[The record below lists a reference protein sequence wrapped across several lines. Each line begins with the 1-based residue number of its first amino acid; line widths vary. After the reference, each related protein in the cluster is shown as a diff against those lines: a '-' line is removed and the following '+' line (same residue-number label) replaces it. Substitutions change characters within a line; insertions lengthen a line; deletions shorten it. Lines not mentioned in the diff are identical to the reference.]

1 MAKKLKYN
9 SDFMSL
15 KMDKELEQIEDKL
28 SALYANSAYDL
39 NKKFAEFSKTFEK
52 EDKAMALKVQS
63 GEITNAEYSLWRQ
76 RHIVQTDL
84 YKATVDSLTDI
95 MVSTDVMAMALV
107 DEALPSVIAQSYNF
121 TQSLGW
127 ASAEASGLNVG
138 NFQIYNADSVQAI
151 LRENKKILPVVD
163 VPKDEAWNHDKINKE
178 IASSII
184 KGDPI
189 PKVAENLQKVAK
201 MDENSAIRNAR
212 TAMTSAENLGRTES
226 AERLKQNGIPV
237 EEVWQA
243 TYDNR
248 VRDTHLLMDGTKRS
262 ENGTFGD
269 DILETPL
276 KYPADPDGDPEEIYN
291 CRCRL
296 GVVLQGIDHSKD
308 AELYEQ
314 FMKEKYPE
322 SYQKMQE
329 NAGYQAKQEQIGQA
343 QERKERLEAELAQKQ
358 PAEEKPEIV
367 EEKAEEKPEEVLEAN
382 DNAIFIPA
390 ETVEEAEQRARE
402 LGAEYTKFDGWKLER
417 ANNALE
423 ALERLPAECRP
434 KAVLDGKNTSLI
446 TQRPLGRKS
455 ESWYGVTYDYS
466 NFSLATM
473 YIGFDKTD
481 YDGGQVVGLNV
492 QAFKTLSKL
501 SEAKE
506 AYNQKYFEKTGNFWS
521 FNTSGEAVAHHEMGH
536 CFYNALLAPNESL
549 EKEWE
554 GLAKTWADSSN
565 YDMLQSPSEAF
576 AEAWAG
582 YNVGDDRVPDYI
594 VEFIK
599 GVL

>member
-28 SALYANSAYDL
+28 SALYANTAYDV
-39 NKKFAEFSKTFEK
+39 NQKFAEFTKTFEK
-52 EDKAMALKVQS
+52 DDKAMALKVET
-63 GEITNAEYSLWRQ
+63 GEITNEEYSLWRQ
-76 RHIVQTDL
+76 RHILQTDL

-95 MVSTDVMAMALV
+95 MVSSDISAMALV

-189 PKVAENLQKVAK
+189 QKVAENLQKVAK

-329 NAGYQAKQEQIGQA
+329 NKGYQAKQEQIEQA
-343 QERKERLEAELAQKQ
+343 KERKERLEAELAQKQ
-358 PAEEKPEIV
+358 PAESVESAFTPSDKQLAYEEAIRNESIEKGTYFDADGNVLLTSEGDSAEVSFDPIEFNHKVEQAVWDGVQVDFTHNHPFNEIFSPEDVRNLENLENHSASAVCANGTTYRLVRDQEQSGALVWDESIGDFRDEV
-367 EEKAEEKPEEVLEAN
+367 EILKIADDYQEAYVALLDNEPKRIDFDSYKDYKKAQDEFYVNVVTPQMEEWLKENAEKKGY
-382 DNAIFIPA
+382 IFI
-390 ETVEEAEQRARE
+390 
-402 LGAEYTKFDGWKLER
+402 
-417 ANNALE
+417 
-423 ALERLPAECRP
+423 
-434 KAVLDGKNTSLI
+434 
-446 TQRPLGRKS
+446 
-455 ESWYGVTYDYS
+455 
-466 NFSLATM
+466 
-473 YIGFDKTD
+473 
-481 YDGGQVVGLNV
+481 
-492 QAFKTLSKL
+492 
-501 SEAKE
+501 KE
-506 AYNQKYFEKTGNFWS
+506 VK
-521 FNTSGEAVAHHEMGH
+521 
-536 CFYNALLAPNESL
+536 
-549 EKEWE
+549 
-554 GLAKTWADSSN
+554 
-565 YDMLQSPSEAF
+565 
-576 AEAWAG
+576 
-582 YNVGDDRVPDYI
+582 
-594 VEFIK
+594 
-599 GVL
+599 